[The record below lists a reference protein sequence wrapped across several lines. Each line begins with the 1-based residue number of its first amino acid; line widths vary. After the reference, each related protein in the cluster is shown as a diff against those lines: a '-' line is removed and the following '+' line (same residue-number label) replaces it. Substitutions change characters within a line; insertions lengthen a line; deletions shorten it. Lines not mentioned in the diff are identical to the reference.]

1 MMAQDLTTSQIDRQ
15 NILNNKYALQT
26 IQQNLDI
33 EFVNFKGTLY
43 VTKQQAADFYGV
55 DIRTVTN
62 CLNANEAELKF
73 NGYKLLQGNE
83 LKEFK
88 LQFGEEISFP
98 TKTTV
103 LGVFDFR
110 SFLNLGML
118 LTTSE
123 KAKKL
128 RAMMLD
134 VVIATINAKTGG
146 GTTYINWRDRDFL
159 PAAIQEEDYHKKF
172 TSAVK
177 ACVSGNATGK
187 YGEITNMV
195 YKAVFCEHADEYR
208 ALLKLKPTDNVRR
221 TLYTEVLRVISSF
234 ENALADS
241 IRKKV
246 EELERK
252 VSMSEVQRMVNDIA
266 GTPLMEPFMYEAR
279 QKMASRDQG
288 FRNVTHEEL
297 IGYMK
302 ALSPEEFDRFLGD
315 KSVDIERLLLESDEN
330 RDYLQTLN

>member
-1 MMAQDLTTSQIDRQ
+1 MAQDLTTSQIDRQ

-26 IQQNLDI
+26 IQENQDI
-33 EFVNFKGTLY
+33 KFHNYNGTLKQ
-43 VTKQQAADFYGV
+43 TKQMAVEYYGV
-55 DIRTVTN
+55 EARTVERF
-62 CLNANEAELKF
+62 LKSNEEELKF
-73 NGYKLLQGNE
+73 NGFKVLQGND

-88 LQFGEEISFP
+88 LQFGTDINVA

-134 VVIATINAKTGG
+134 VVIATINNKTGG
-146 GTTYINWRDRDFL
+146 GTKYINWRDRDFI

-172 TSAVK
+172 TSAIKVNV
-177 ACVSGNATGK
+177 AGNATGK
-187 YGEITNMV
+187 YGEITNMI

-234 ENALADS
+234 ENALADA
-241 IRKKV
+241 IKKMA
-246 EELERK
+246 EDIERK

-266 GTPLMEPFMYEAR
+266 KSPLMEPFMYEAR

-288 FRNVTHEEL
+288 FRHVTHEEL
-297 IGYMK
+297 LGYMK

-315 KSVDIERLLLESDEN
+315 KSVDLEKLLLESDEN
-330 RDYLQTLN
+330 RDILQTLN

>member
-1 MMAQDLTTSQIDRQ
+1 MAQDLTTSQIDRQ

-26 IQQNLDI
+26 IRENLDI
-33 EFVNFKGTLY
+33 KFVNFKGTLY
-43 VTKQQAADFYGV
+43 VTKQMTAVFFEV
-55 DIRTVTN
+55 DVRT
-62 CLNANEAELKF
+62 LSRIIKANEAELTF
-73 NGYKLLQGNE
+73 NGYKTIQANE

-88 LQFGEEISFP
+88 LQFDKDIDVP
-98 TKTTV
+98 IKTV
-103 LGVFDFR
+103 RLGLFDFR
-110 SFLNLGML
+110 SFLNIGML

-134 VVIATINAKTGG
+134 VVIATINNKTGG
-146 GTTYINWRDRDFL
+146 GTKYINWRDRDFL

-172 TSAVK
+172 TSAIK
-177 ACVSGNATGK
+177 ANVAGNATGK
-187 YGEITNMV
+187 YGEITNMI

-208 ALLKLKPTDNVRR
+208 ALLKLNPTDNVRR

-234 ENALADS
+234 ENALADA
-241 IRKKV
+241 IKKMA
-246 EELERK
+246 EDIERK

-266 GTPLMEPFMYEAR
+266 KSPLMEPFMYEAR

-288 FRNVTHEEL
+288 FRQVTHEEL
-297 IGYMK
+297 LGYMK

-315 KSVDIERLLLESDEN
+315 KSVDLEKLLLESDEN
-330 RDYLQTLN
+330 RDILQTLN

>member
-1 MMAQDLTTSQIDRQ
+1 MIQDLTSSQIDRQ

-33 EFVNFKGTLY
+33 QFVNFKGTLY
-43 VTKQQAADFYGV
+43 VTKQQAAEFYEV
-55 DIRTVTN
+55 DNSTIKR
-62 CLNANEAELKF
+62 CLSANESELRY
-73 NGYKLLQGNE
+73 NGYKILQGND
-83 LKEFK
+83 LKDFK
-88 LQFGEEISFP
+88 LEFGRVINEP
-98 TKTTV
+98 TKTTL

-134 VVIATINAKTGG
+134 VVIATINNKTGG

-172 TSAVK
+172 TSAIK

-187 YGEITNMV
+187 YGEITNMI
-195 YKAVFCEHADEYR
+195 YKAVFCEHAEVYR

-234 ENALADS
+234 ENTLAKS
-241 IRKKV
+241 IRQKS
-246 EELERK
+246 EDLERK
-252 VSMSEVQRMVNDIA
+252 VSLSEIQLMVNEIA
-266 GTPLMEPFMYEAR
+266 KSPMMEPFLYEAR
-279 QKMASRDQG
+279 QKMASRDLG
-288 FRNVTHEEL
+288 FRQVTHEEL
-297 IGYMK
+297 LGYIK

-315 KSVDIERLLLESDEN
+315 KSIDIERLLLESDEN
-330 RDYLQTLN
+330 KKFLQTLN